1 MSALAARGMLD
12 FSLEDGERV
21 EPFFVTKKNGKLRL
35 VVDCRRSNCHFT
47 EAGGVSLCT
56 GEGLSAI
63 ELGANEDIFVGGA
76 DLSDAFYHM
85 GLPKPLRKYFTFRP
99 ARAASVG
106 RTEIGGRAVAA
117 HEKVYPRLAVIPMG
131 WSWALWMCQ
140 KIHERIMEAAGSDPK
155 FRITDKTCPPD
166 LSQPCHTQYV
176 DNYIAISTNR
186 DNVRKSWRKK
196 GESIP
201 VLEARATLYGY
212 SAGALVQVLPTA
224 PPGSVAP
231 VRRKVS
237 QRASRAAARR
247 STAVRLPGMTVLE
260 AASIKPRTRDRY
272 QKIFADF
279 LEWANGRRLTTED
292 LVDQAIAEWLD
303 VLYLGGEDLSAG
315 SWAYAAVTFFTGLNK
330 ASGAL
335 MPRSRRALQGFRKLA
350 PPRSRLPM
358 PYMVVAM
365 VVMEL
370 LGRRRYQSALAVLLI
385 FELYLR
391 PGEAFHIRAV
401 DLVPPVARVS
411 GASHWCVTL
420 HAAETERES
429 KTGEFDESLSLD
441 LGRQSFIGPALDL
454 MLTRQLGT
462 DWRRAEQRNVG
473 SGLHLAAPLFTVTL
487 DEVTRDFKGAVETLG
502 VDIALGAAHMYMLR
516 HGGAS
521 HDYAS
526 GCRRLEDVR
535 RRGRWRSWSSVRR
548 YEKGSRLG
556 QVVHKLGPVLQAHGK
571 LCVELLSER
580 VFVEVF
586 SGSGHL
592 SESISRVGVTA
603 LLWDISLGESY
614 DLRMF
619 QRGFRIYARAEYSMS
634 RGVLMR
640 QLFDDTFGMFET
652 GAVSNTT
659 WFNMAAP
666 DDEDTN
672 NMFAICGMVVG
683 LAVYNNQ
690 DGIQIHLPLALFKK
704 LKGEAVQLDD
714 LESVDPEVWLSLQKL
729 LAWSPSTEQPSREF
743 EDTFCL
749 SFSTSADF
757 FGDVRTVELKPDGKN
772 IEVDLDHRQEYV
784 ALYVRWL
791 LETSVERQFQNLQRG
806 FSQ

>member
-21 EPFFVTKKNGKLRL
+21 EPFFVTKKNGELRL

-63 ELGANEDIFVGGA
+63 ELGTDEDIFVGGA

-85 GLPKPLRKYFTFRP
+85 GLPKPLRKYFTVRP

-106 RTEIGGRAVAA
+106 CTEIGGRAVAA

-131 WSWALWMCQ
+131 WSWASWMRQ
-140 KIHERIMEAAGSDPK
+140 KIHERIVEAAGSEPK
-155 FRITDKTCPPD
+155 LRITDKTCAPD

-186 DNVRKSWRKK
+186 DNVKNSVSSAITALESGAGVVGALLGALVAMLGAGLVLLPREMIEQDWRVVGRFEWRKK

-224 PPGSVAP
+224 PPGSVGP
-231 VRRKVS
+231 KRRKVS

-247 STAVRLPGMTVLE
+247 PTAARLPGMTVLE

-272 QKIFADF
+272 QEIFADF
-279 LEWANGRRLTTED
+279 LVWANGRRLTTED
-292 LVDQAIAEWLD
+292 LVDQAIAEWLGD
-303 VLYLGGEDLSAG
+303 LYLGGEDLSAG
-315 SWAYAAVTFFTGLNK
+315 SRAYAAVTFFAGLNK

-358 PYMVVAM
+358 PYMVAAM
-365 VVMEL
+365 AVMEL
-370 LGRRRYQSALAVLLI
+370 LGRQRYQSALAVLLI
-385 FELYLR
+385 FELCLR

-401 DLVPPVARVS
+401 DLAPPVARVS
-411 GASHWCVTL
+411 GAPHWCVTL

-441 LGRQSFIGPALDL
+441 LSRQSFIGPALDL
-454 MLTRQLGT
+454 MLKHQLGA
-462 DWRRAEQRNVG
+462 DWRRAEQRHVG

-502 VDIALGAAHMYMLR
+502 VDTALGAAHMYMLR

-526 GCRRLEDVR
+526 GCRRLEDAR

-580 VFVEVF
+580 VFVEAF

-592 SESISRVGVTA
+592 SEAISRVGVTA
-603 LLWDISLGESY
+603 LLWDTSLGESCDLRCKRNRLLLLGWVRAGLVAGAHGIAVVTADFCQGGVPWKKSATFLCY
-614 DLRMF
+614 DLDLAELEAARCAGSK
-619 QRGFRIYARAEYSMS
+619 RGICKRA
-634 RGVLMR
+634 GLPHQ
-640 QLFDDTFGMFET
+640 QLQGKDQT
-652 GAVSNTT
+652 GNFYTK
-659 WFNMAAP
+659 
-666 DDEDTN
+666 
-672 NMFAICGMVVG
+672 
-683 LAVYNNQ
+683 LAE
-690 DGIQIHLPLALFKK
+690 PCPKK
-704 LKGEAVQLDD
+704 LCKDIADAYCKTWAKCLGE
-714 LESVDPEVWLSLQKL
+714 
-729 LAWSPSTEQPSREF
+729 
-743 EDTFCL
+743 
-749 SFSTSADF
+749 SFGRF
-757 FGDVRTVELKPDGKN
+757 M
-772 IEVDLDHRQEYV
+772 Q
-784 ALYVRWL
+784 
-791 LETSVERQFQNLQRG
+791 
-806 FSQ
+806 